1 MQLGPPSQPE
11 PIPSARHTY
20 AHNSLASPL
29 PVSYVQQCLERHKLR
44 STHVR
49 FNLKSM
55 DINVYQ
61 IRDQIQAMD
70 ITDHGFR
77 GCKITV
83 VRLYASECASIFSHH
98 WSY

>member
-1 MQLGPPSQPE
+1 
-11 PIPSARHTY
+11 
-20 AHNSLASPL
+20 
-29 PVSYVQQCLERHKLR
+29 
-44 STHVR
+44 
-49 FNLKSM
+49 M

-98 WSY
+98 WLY